1 MEQLTAS
8 YVDSSFSVAEQ
19 AIRLFKE
26 GKDEEARLLIREQI
40 ALGEGILNEGLL
52 VAERV
57 QKG

>member
-57 QKG
+57 HKG